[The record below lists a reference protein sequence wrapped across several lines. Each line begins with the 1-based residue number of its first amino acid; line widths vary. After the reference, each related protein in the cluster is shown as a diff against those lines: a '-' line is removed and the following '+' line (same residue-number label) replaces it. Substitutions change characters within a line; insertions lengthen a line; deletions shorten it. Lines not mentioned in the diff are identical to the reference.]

1 MHKDESD
8 VVRPWWSTTVLV
20 VEDSSIIADG
30 DCRHSVAVT
39 LTVQI
44 DRTLEVVSIDVWT
57 ECRLQSSVR
66 IMVTG
71 AETLPIGTTK
81 VDTSQVYI
89 ILLMI
94 MLLDRSVDERHAPV
108 STQIDA
114 NSDGG
119 SRLVGTFYND
129 LYPLR
134 VHTDMSCSCGLCRQR
149 PWLEGGYTYDR

>member
-1 MHKDESD
+1 MEAGPMHKDESD

-66 IMVTG
+66 IVVTG

-119 SRLVGTFYND
+119 SRLVHSTMICTLFESIQICHVRAASVDNVLG
-129 LYPLR
+129 
-134 VHTDMSCSCGLCRQR
+134 
-149 PWLEGGYTYDR
+149 